1 MIEAREAGAVA
12 VATSQVRVVVVD
24 DQVLLREGVASL
36 LRRDPRI
43 AVVGMGANGHDA
55 IDLTGTLRPDV
66 VLIDIRMP
74 GLDGIGATREIKSRW
89 PQVRVMILTSLVE
102 DGLVIEGL
110 DAGASGYILKDA
122 TPDVLIADV
131 LAVAAG
137 GHVMHPGV
145 ARQMASLLGK
155 QNQARKDTYEGLTQR
170 ELQILS
176 MLARGMAAKEIARSV
191 HISEKTVR
199 NHLSHIYSK
208 LGIFDRSQLILWAIR
223 KGLASLD

>member
-1 MIEAREAGAVA
+1 MVEILDMTVSIAARP
-12 VATSQVRVVVVD
+12 VRVLVVD

-36 LRRDPRI
+36 LQREPRI
-43 AVVGMGANGHDA
+43 AVVGQASNGREA
-55 IDLTGTLRPDV
+55 IELTETQHPDV

-74 GLDGIGATREIKSRW
+74 VLDGIAATREITARW
-89 PQVRVMILTSLVE
+89 PGVRVMILTSLVE

-110 DAGASGYILKDA
+110 DAGASGYVLKDA

-137 GHVMHPGV
+137 GHVMHPEV
-145 ARQMASLLGK
+145 ARQVASLLGK
-155 QNQARKDTYEGLTQR
+155 QNPARRNAYEGLTQR

-176 MLARGMAAKEIARSV
+176 MLTRGMAAKEIARSV
-191 HISEKTVR
+191 RISEKTVR

-208 LGIFDRSQLILWAIR
+208 LGIFDRSQLILWAIK
-223 KGLASLD
+223 KGLAVLD

>member
-1 MIEAREAGAVA
+1 MVEALETTVIT
-12 VATSQVRVVVVD
+12 ATRQVRVLVVD

-36 LRRDPRI
+36 LQRDARI
-43 AVVGMGANGHDA
+43 AVVGLGGNGREA
-55 IDLTGTLRPDV
+55 IELTEALHPDV
-66 VLIDIRMP
+66 VLVDIRMP
-74 GLDGIGATREIKSRW
+74 VMDGIAATREIKGRW
-89 PQVRVMILTSLVE
+89 PGIHVMILTSLVE

-110 DAGASGYILKDA
+110 DAGASGYVLKDA

-137 GHVMHPGV
+137 GHVLHPGV

-155 QNQARKDTYEGLTQR
+155 QNQARRNAYDGLTQR

-176 MLARGMAAKEIARSV
+176 MLARGMAAKEVARSV
-191 HISEKTVR
+191 RISEKTVR

-208 LGIFDRSQLILWAIR
+208 LGIFDRSQLILWAIK
-223 KGLASLD
+223 KGLASAE

>member
-1 MIEAREAGAVA
+1 MVEMLEAG
-12 VATSQVRVVVVD
+12 TSVMTRHVRVVVVD

-36 LRRDPRI
+36 LQRDPRI
-43 AVVGMGANGHDA
+43 AVVGMGGTGKDA
-55 IDLTGTLRPDV
+55 VELVGALRPDV
-66 VLIDIRMP
+66 ALVDIRMP
-74 GLDGIGATREIKSRW
+74 VLDGIAATREIKARW
-89 PQVRVMILTSLVE
+89 PEAHVMILTSLVE

-110 DAGASGYILKDA
+110 DAGASGYVLKDA

-137 GHVMHPGV
+137 GHVLHPTV
-145 ARQMASLLGK
+145 ARQVATLLGK
-155 QNQARKDTYEGLTQR
+155 QNQARKDTYDGLTQR

-176 MLARGMAAKEIARSV
+176 MLARGMAAKEIARAV

-208 LGIFDRSQLILWAIR
+208 LGIFDRSQLILWAIK
-223 KGLASLD
+223 KGLATME

>member
-1 MIEAREAGAVA
+1 MVEMLDMTVSAAARP
-12 VATSQVRVVVVD
+12 VRVLVVD

-36 LRRDPRI
+36 LQRDPRI
-43 AVVGMGANGHDA
+43 AVVGQASNGREAIEVTDA
-55 IDLTGTLRPDV
+55 HHPDV

-74 GLDGIGATREIKSRW
+74 VLDGIAATREITARW
-89 PQVRVMILTSLVE
+89 PGVRVMILTSLVE

-110 DAGASGYILKDA
+110 DAGASGYVLKDA

-137 GHVMHPGV
+137 GHVMHPEV
-145 ARQMASLLGK
+145 ARQVASLLGK
-155 QNQARKDTYEGLTQR
+155 QNQARRNAYDGLTQR

-176 MLARGMAAKEIARSV
+176 MLTRGMAAKEIARSV
-191 HISEKTVR
+191 RISEKTVR

-208 LGIFDRSQLILWAIR
+208 LGIFDRSQLILWAIK
-223 KGLASLD
+223 KGIAVIE

>member
-1 MIEAREAGAVA
+1 MVEALDTAVA
-12 VATSQVRVVVVD
+12 VATRQVRVVVVD

-36 LRRDPRI
+36 LQRDARI
-43 AVVGMGANGHDA
+43 AVVGLGGNGREA
-55 IDLTGTLRPDV
+55 IELTEALRPDV
-66 VLIDIRMP
+66 VLVDIRMP
-74 GLDGIGATREIKSRW
+74 VLDGIAATREIKARW
-89 PQVRVMILTSLVE
+89 PGISVMILTSLVE

-110 DAGASGYILKDA
+110 DAGASGYVLKDA

-137 GHVMHPGV
+137 GHVLHPGV
-145 ARQMASLLGK
+145 ARQMAALLGK
-155 QNQARKDTYEGLTQR
+155 QNQARRDAYDGLTQR

-176 MLARGMAAKEIARSV
+176 MLARGMAAKEVARSV

-223 KGLASLD
+223 KGLASAE